1 MSAGTHAG
9 VGAPRGFTLLELMI
23 SVAIVSILAGIA
35 IGFSGTYRRQ
45 EGLKETT
52 RGVVSA
58 MAQARSEAVRRSTKV
73 YVSFTNQRMIAFLDS
88 NGNYA
93 YDLGEPS
100 LFRYPNS
107 GNLDTAQSIYFVQT
121 QATNPLGLNTL
132 IFDYQGYSMDY
143 QGNPLSATVCVKDS
157 SLADARAVQ
166 LTVAGA
172 SRVQAWSAG
181 RALCP

>member
-1 MSAGTHAG
+1 MST
-9 VGAPRGFTLLELMI
+9 GARIGWRMQRGFTLLELMI

-58 MAQARSEAVRRSTKV
+58 MAQARSEAVRRSTKA
-73 YVSFTNQRMIAFLDS
+73 YVSFTSTQMTAFLDK

-93 YDLGEPS
+93 YDSGETV
-100 LFRYPNS
+100 LFKYPNS
-107 GNLDTAQSIYFVQT
+107 GNLDTAQSIYFAHT
-121 QATNPLGLNTL
+121 PATNPLGVNTL

-157 SLADARAVQ
+157 TLADARAVQ